1 MLLTKY
7 CGALLVIILMS
18 CGHGTFKDCK
28 RYHTGSFYFTPH
40 LSHKKIFLMR
50 GTVFQSEI
58 DSVNKKRIEKEI
70 TWKDDCHFELSF
82 RRVVSEERTSDGT
95 VMQTVENDPNPTIV
109 TILGGND
116 SYYISRTTD
125 KVRRPSIDTVWII
138 K

>member
-18 CGHGTFKDCK
+18 CGQGTFKDCK
-28 RYHTGSFYFTPH
+28 RYHTGSFYYIPH
-40 LSHKKIFLMR
+40 LSHKKVFLTR
-50 GTVFQSEI
+50 GTLFQSEI
-58 DSVNKKRIEKEI
+58 DSVDKKRIEKEI
-70 TWKDDCHFELSF
+70 TWKDDCHFELSSNH
-82 RRVVSEERTSDGT
+82 VVSEAKTSDGGLT
-95 VMQTVENDPNPTIV
+95 QTVEKDQNPTIV

-116 SYYISRTTD
+116 NYYISRTTD